1 MRKFLIAGSSL
12 ASVTA
17 AGSVGAVDITL
28 GGSIDMGIEF
38 GIGKTNDNL
47 TVTSGYNNL
56 SLSISLAHTTDRD
69 LVFGGA
75 FALETAAE
83 IEFDPYQTTSAA
95 GAVVKYLAKKTV
107 AGRTDIIGNAWAVSG
122 GVSIS
127 VGEIVSVKINSDW
140 IGVDSNQSG
149 YLLALDEASFRSGNI
164 CKVAGRA
171 NVRPYYTTALQA
183 IAPPDSLP
191 VSGTSAAAL
200 LNRVVNAFAGQPGA
214 GTFDAYLPAGQV
226 LSAAP
231 IGSIAPG
238 AKGPNAT
245 VVVGSVPSIISLTNG
260 IQAGV
265 SGRSIPANAY
275 SNPIGPNKSTSMDTI
290 YVYDWGSKGLVK
302 IPQQSGTTT
311 VRDAAIFVGPFM
323 EIQTASSETKMV
335 VGAACLAGVEES
347 NTAFFMDNA
356 SKVMAASDASIYI
369 EGGFGKLTL
378 QSDDY
383 AGGVQTIA
391 GAGDQADIGADGLVV
406 FVTGYGLMGA
416 NPFIAVDLSKGDRLG
431 DIEVITGGTFDLGG
445 LSAAFDVA
453 LDNPADIFGISAWDL
468 GANYAMGDLAV
479 GIATDSSSDWGF
491 SADMEIAGFGVNAV
505 FGSSSAGDHEK
516 AGITAQVTLSTALD
530 GYALALGFDNSF
542 QPSVSVDYDLGGLNH
557 YAYYDAGNAEG
568 SDGATLAF

>member
-12 ASVTA
+12 ASVAA

-56 SLSISLAHTTDRD
+56 SLSISLAHTTDRG

-83 IEFDPYQTTSAA
+83 IDFDPYQTTSAA

-122 GVSIS
+122 GVSVS

-171 NVRPYYTTALQA
+171 NVRPYYTHALQA

-191 VSGTSAAAL
+191 VSGTSSAAL
-200 LNRVVNAFAGQPGA
+200 LNSVVNAFAGQPG
-214 GTFDAYLPAGQV
+214 GFTFDAYLPAGQV

-231 IGSIAPG
+231 IGAIAPG

-356 SKVMAASDASIYI
+356 SKVMAAPDASIYI

-378 QSDDY
+378 QSEDY

-406 FVTGYGLMGA
+406 LVTGYGLMGA
-416 NPFIAVDLSKGDRLG
+416 NPFFAVDLSNGDRLG

-468 GANYAMGDLAV
+468 GATYAMGDLAV
-479 GIATDSSSDWGF
+479 GIATDSSSDWGL

-530 GYALALGFDNSF
+530 GCALALGFDNSF
-542 QPSVSVDYDLGGLNH
+542 QPSVSVDYDLGGLNL
-557 YAYYDAGNAEG
+557 YAYYDAGDAVG
-568 SDGATLAF
+568 SVGATLAF